1 MRRID
6 TIRNGGW
13 KIQSKGPLQE
23 GAERDFLSLT
33 GLVAG
38 EVPIDDAPRPAF
50 RKGGGERIEIGKICY
65 RAISLAPDPLPRES
79 DKTRRLEFD

>member
-23 GAERDFLSLT
+23 GAERDF
-33 GLVAG
+33 G

-65 RAISLAPDPLPRES
+65 RAISLALDPLPRES